1 MDKKIKVFKGT
12 QVIGIIISV
21 IGLVA
26 SVFAS
31 YFIFAVEM
39 FFSIDGGLNVSEI
52 IGAFCVIL
60 LVNLL
65 YFIPQIITIVS
76 CKLFVKKNF
85 KVSNEELPREISGF
99 VNKSMYSSKC
109 LMEIWAFL
117 FIVMLFFF
125 CVFNL

>member
-1 MDKKIKVFKGT
+1 MDKKIKIFKGT

-39 FFSIDGGLNVSEI
+39 FFSIDGGLNASEI

>member
-1 MDKKIKVFKGT
+1 MDKKIKIFKGT

-39 FFSIDGGLNVSEI
+39 FFSIDGGLNASEI

-109 LMEIWAFL
+109 LMDIWAFL

>member
-1 MDKKIKVFKGT
+1 MDKKIKIFKGT

-31 YFIFAVEM
+31 YFIFAIEM
-39 FFSIDGGLNVSEI
+39 FFSIDGGLNASEI

>member
-1 MDKKIKVFKGT
+1 MDKKIKIFKGT

>member
-1 MDKKIKVFKGT
+1 MDKKIKIFKGT

-39 FFSIDGGLNVSEI
+39 FFSIDGGLNAIEI

>member
-1 MDKKIKVFKGT
+1 MDKKIKIFKGT
-12 QVIGIIISV
+12 QIIGIIISV

-31 YFIFAVEM
+31 YFIFALEM
-39 FFSIDGGLNVSEI
+39 FFSIDGGLNAIEI
-52 IGAFCVIL
+52 IEALCVIL
-60 LVNLL
+60 FVNLL

>member
-1 MDKKIKVFKGT
+1 MDKKIKIFKGT

-39 FFSIDGGLNVSEI
+39 FFSIDGGLNASEI

-99 VNKSMYSSKC
+99 VNESMYSSKC

>member
-1 MDKKIKVFKGT
+1 MDKKIKIFKGS

-39 FFSIDGGLNVSEI
+39 FFSIDGGLNASEI

>member
-1 MDKKIKVFKGT
+1 MDKKIKIFKGT
-12 QVIGIIISV
+12 QIIGIIISV

-39 FFSIDGGLNVSEI
+39 FFSIDGGLNASEI